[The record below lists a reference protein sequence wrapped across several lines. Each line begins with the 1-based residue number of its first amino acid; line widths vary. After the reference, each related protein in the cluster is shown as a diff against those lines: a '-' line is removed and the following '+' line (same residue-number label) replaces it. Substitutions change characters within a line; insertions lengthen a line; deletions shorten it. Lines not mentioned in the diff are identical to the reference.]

1 MRRRARALSST
12 EEHTANFVDVRH
24 YVSTLV
30 AWWREI
36 ILVVLL
42 AAGTSAFFQWRQGP
56 TYQAVADVAIV
67 SSESALSRLVH
78 THVELGAPYGQL
90 ARRMYSGDALGT
102 VTFLGLV
109 HQDVL
114 AQRVWSRLG
123 DRFAGASAAGLLGRI
138 EAELVSYRD
147 LISSDMIRITAT
159 GSTPRDAA
167 ALANAWAEEYVEHIR
182 QWIQWPEKSL
192 EAVRSEMAS
201 AMEVGDDR
209 QRRLEAFV
217 AESDLDALKRQLA
230 ANDRAIATLWDEHNR
245 TLTTQPNA
253 NEGQGDGLTEAI
265 EAIEAASRALAVEI
279 EAENNKLALLT
290 DERDAA
296 HLVLRALREE
306 VANRRINN
314 TVSMAQVRI
323 GVAAAAPT
331 HPASRNPSAIAMI
344 AGTAVLPV
352 AVVFALFA
360 QLLGIR
366 PPIASLAG
374 RAVGREA
381 RH

>member
-1 MRRRARALSST
+1 MSST
-12 EEHTANFVDVRH
+12 EQHAANFVYVRY

-36 ILVVLL
+36 VLVVML
-42 AAGTSAFFQWRQGP
+42 AAGASAFFQWRQGP

-78 THVELGAPYGQL
+78 AHVELGAPYGQL

-114 AQRVWSRLG
+114 ARRVWLRLG
-123 DRFAGASAAGLLGRI
+123 DRFADVSAAGLLGRI

-159 GSTPRDAA
+159 GSTPQDAA

-182 QWIQWPEKSL
+182 QWIQWPETSL
-192 EAVRSEMAS
+192 EAIRAEIAA
-201 AMEVGDDR
+201 AMEAGDER
-209 QRRLEAFV
+209 QRRLEALV
-217 AESDLDALKRQLA
+217 GESDLDALKRQLA
-230 ANDRAIATLWDEHNR
+230 ANDRAVATLWDEHNR
-245 TLTTQPNA
+245 ARRTWPSLA
-253 NEGQGDGLTEAI
+253 RGRGDGFTEAI
-265 EAIEAASRALAVEI
+265 AEIEAANRALAVEI

-314 TVSMAQVRI
+314 AVSMAQVRV

-331 HPASRNPSAIAMI
+331 YPASRSPSAIAMI

-352 AVVFALFA
+352 AVVFALLA

-366 PPIASLAG
+366 PPIASLAR
-374 RAVGREA
+374 RAVGA
-381 RH
+381 GG